1 MQQLLDTA
9 EKIRTMEIRGA
20 GRIAAAAARAL
31 RDYVETLESSSFEEF
46 VAKVEKAKSILIE
59 TRPTAVSLPNAV
71 MLAGSYDAETVEE
84 ARSQIL
90 DNATEFIR
98 KADTALDNI
107 GEIGAKRLRDGDT
120 VMTHCNSHAGLA
132 IIKTAHKQ
140 GKRIKVYATESRPRR
155 QGFITIK
162 ELSDAGIDTTLIVDS
177 AVRYTMKNV
186 DTVIVGADSITVNGA
201 LVNKI
206 GTSQLAL
213 AAHEARVNFIA
224 AAETYK
230 FSPSTLF
237 GDLVEIEERD
247 PEEVISKD
255 KLGDMPDVK
264 ISNPAFDVTPSEYID
279 LIVTEAGAFPPQ
291 MAYVIIKEHLG
302 WELKKMG

>member
-31 RDYVETLESSSFEEF
+31 RDYVEALETSSFEEF

-90 DNATEFIR
+90 DNSTEFIQN
-98 KADTALDNI
+98 ADNALDNI

-120 VMTHCNSHAGLA
+120 VMTHCNSHAALA
-132 IIKTAHKQ
+132 IIKTAHNQ

-162 ELSDAGIDTTLIVDS
+162 ELNDAGIDTTLIVDS
-177 AVRYTMKNV
+177 AVRHTMKNV

-213 AAHEARVNFIA
+213 AAHEARVNFIS

-255 KLGDMPDVK
+255 KRGDMPDVK

-279 LIVTEAGAFPPQ
+279 LIVTEAGAFPPE

-302 WELKKMG
+302 WELEKMG